1 MYSTWIPCPVCANAI
16 INSGIDKVVFHYESA
31 VKSHKEWENDLK
43 ESLKLM
49 LEAGVELETYKGK
62 IGNVEGLFNKK
73 KWEP

>member
-1 MYSTWIPCPVCANAI
+1 
-16 INSGIDKVVFHYESA
+16 
-31 VKSHKEWENDLK
+31 
-43 ESLKLM
+43 M